1 MSAASAGLDPESESG
16 PDFKFNVK
24 LAGGAQSDSERAG
37 KPVGPVTGG
46 APPRGRGAA
55 PSPRALRRLSRTEQE
70 RHSVVRFPCQPGGTR
85 LPSTNPSAA
94 RRGDSEVKAQLGQGG
109 RICSNCYDSRLTE
122 ATVLGIGLRP
132 GLSTV
137 PVTVKVIQSHSDPSS
152 ARSRRPREASCTRSS

>member
-1 MSAASAGLDPESESG
+1 MSRSESLTRSAQTGGTQADSDTQAGTKQLVSAASAGLDPESESG

-55 PSPRALRRLSRTEQE
+55 PSPGALRRLSRTEQE

-85 LPSTNPSAA
+85 SDSVTASGLPTNPS
-94 RRGDSEVKAQLGQGG
+94 GSL
-109 RICSNCYDSRLTE
+109 L
-122 ATVLGIGLRP
+122 
-132 GLSTV
+132 
-137 PVTVKVIQSHSDPSS
+137 
-152 ARSRRPREASCTRSS
+152 